1 MNLIKIHNIILANL
15 SKLLSRL
22 QVFKERKNYQK
33 KNIFFMIM
41 AKILINFLILHLL
54 DNSMLIF
61 NMLIKI

>member
-33 KNIFFMIM
+33 KNIFFTIM